1 MREQQLCPFFKGS
14 VAVQCTE
21 STDTRCKQ
29 ALPLLYRFYG
39 LREAGSLLGARRS
52 WSIWVQSETF
62 FSFLFLIISV

>member
-1 MREQQLCPFFKGS
+1 MRAQQRCPFFKGS

-52 WSIWVQSETF
+52 
-62 FSFLFLIISV
+62 